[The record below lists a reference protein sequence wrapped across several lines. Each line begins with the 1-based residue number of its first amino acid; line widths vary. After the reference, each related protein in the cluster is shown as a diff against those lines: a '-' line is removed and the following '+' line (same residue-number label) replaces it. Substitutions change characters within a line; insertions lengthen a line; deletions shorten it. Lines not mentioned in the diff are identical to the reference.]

1 MARLL
6 LVDDEKM
13 ARALYGDALREL
25 GHEVTAVAT
34 LPEAREALA
43 QERYDVVVTDLIL
56 AQGDGIEVLRHT
68 KENHP
73 GTEVVVITGLDKVDP
88 AVRALKNGA
97 AEYLVKPV
105 APEVLQHAVHRALS
119 TSALLRE
126 NAALRR
132 SVSLL
137 EAGQRISTTLDRA
150 RLMSSACAAFLTL
163 GEADAVLVLQVEGPE
178 RARVLGS
185 QRLSGGA
192 AQESALLAH
201 VAPLLRDVRE
211 PRPLEGLPG
220 EWPLALA
227 VPALDGDEVL
237 GCALLLY
244 RATPPRE
251 VAEPTTFLAR
261 SLALALRN
269 QGRLAQVEDLAYLD
283 DLTHLFNL
291 RYLHLVLDREFKT
304 AQQTHGVFS
313 LLFLDLDYFKAVND
327 THGHVAG
334 SQLLVE
340 MAHVLKG
347 CVRDRDVAVRYGG
360 DEYVVLLR
368 GTDSGTALKVAE
380 RIRRAVEGHR
390 FLATEGRALS
400 LTTCIG
406 VASYPEHTQD
416 KATLLDLADRAMYRG
431 KKGPRNVVYVA
442 AKDLEATPPAR
453 HSQPTGS

>member
-13 ARALYGDALREL
+13 ARTLYGDALREL
-25 GHEVTAVAT
+25 GHEVTAVASI
-34 LPEAREALA
+34 PEAKEALA
-43 QERYDVVVTDLIL
+43 RDRYDVVVTDLIL

-73 GTEVVVITGLDKVDP
+73 GIEVVVITGLDKVDP
-88 AVRALKNGA
+88 AVRALKGGA

-105 APEVLQHAVHRALS
+105 APEVLQHAVNRALA
-119 TSALLRE
+119 TRELLQE

-132 SVSLL
+132 SVTLL

-150 RLMSSACAAFLTL
+150 QLAHTASNAFLTTAVA
-163 GEADAVLVLQVEGPE
+163 EAVLLVQFDPQGRP
-178 RARVLGS
+178 RTLGS
-185 QRLSGGA
+185 QKLSGT
-192 AQESALLAH
+192 AQESALLSHLLPQVKELRETRLLAG
-201 VAPLLRDVRE
+201 PL
-211 PRPLEGLPG
+211 G
-220 EWPLALA
+220 EWDHALA
-227 VPALDGDEVL
+227 VPAVDGDELL
-237 GCALLLY
+237 GCALLFF
-244 RATPPRE
+244 AAPPSPSLI
-251 VAEPTTFLAR
+251 EPAAFLGR

-269 QGRLAQVEDLAYLD
+269 HGRIAQVEDLAYLD

-291 RYLHLVLDREFKT
+291 RYLHLVLDREFKS

-327 THGHVAG
+327 THGHVLG

-340 MAHVLKG
+340 MAHVLKS

-390 FLATEGRALS
+390 FLAAEGHMVS

-406 VASYPEHTQD
+406 VASYPEHTLD
-416 KATLLDLADRAMYRG
+416 KATLLDMADRAMYRG

-442 AKDLEATPPAR
+442 AKGLEATPAAR

>member
-13 ARALYGDALREL
+13 ARVLYGDSLREL

-34 LPEAREALA
+34 IPEAKEALA
-43 QERYDVVVTDLIL
+43 RERYDVVVTDLIL

-73 GTEVVVITGLDKVDP
+73 GIEVVVITGLDKVDP
-88 AVRALKNGA
+88 AVRALKSGA

-105 APEVLQHAVHRALS
+105 APEVLQHAVNRALA
-119 TSALLRE
+119 TRELLQE

-137 EAGQRISTTLDRA
+137 EAGQRISTTLDRGGLTNTA
-150 RLMSSACAAFLTL
+150 CNAFLSVSSAGGVMLLQFDTQGRPRLL
-163 GEADAVLVLQVEGPE
+163 GTQKLA
-178 RARVLGS
+178 
-185 QRLSGGA
+185 GA
-192 AQESALLAH
+192 AQESALLTH
-201 VAPLLRDVRE
+201 LTPHLKDVRE
-211 PRPLEGLPG
+211 ARLVEGLPG
-220 EWPLALA
+220 EWPCALA
-227 VPALDGDEVL
+227 VPAMDGEELL
-237 GCALLLY
+237 GCALLFY
-244 RATPPRE
+244 PTAPPGD
-251 VAEPTTFLAR
+251 VSEPTAFLAR

-269 QGRLAQVEDLAYLD
+269 QGRIAQVEDLAYLD

-291 RYLHLVLDREFKT
+291 RYLHLMLDRELKS
-304 AQQTHGVFS
+304 AEQTHGVFS

-327 THGHVAG
+327 THGHVMG

-380 RIRRAVEGHR
+380 RIRRAVESHR

-406 VASYPEHTQD
+406 VASFPEHTLD
-416 KATLLDLADRAMYRG
+416 KATLLDMADRAMYRG

-442 AKDLEATPPAR
+442 AKGLEATPPAR